1 MSLQTSST
9 HQGKTEGEIE
19 QSLVAAMM
27 EPDFYPKPPNEV
39 THKETHISHLFFA
52 GDLVYKIK
60 KAARHSFLDF
70 STASKRRHFLS
81 EELRLNRRLAPS
93 VYLAVV
99 PIAHNPSGWR
109 LSAEGEAVE
118 YALVMRRLPEKRML
132 SFLLD
137 THQVTS
143 EMMHDLAELIA
154 NFHAAAPPARRIESQ
169 RHLAVLEKLWNEN
182 MADLQPFIGNLIDC
196 DVYRIVNTFGREFLR
211 GQRALLTQRAEQ
223 GWIRDIHGDLHCEH
237 ICFAPEGIQVF
248 DCIEFSSQLRCGDV
262 ASEVGLLLMDL
273 EVRGGKAMAKAF
285 LSRYCE
291 LLQDPELPLLLPFYE
306 CYRALVRGKLNA
318 IRSQGKGGAAT
329 RYFHYAARI
338 TWEPLRPFLVL
349 LCGLTGSGKT
359 TLAEELS
366 QRLDLPVFSS
376 DAIRK
381 SLDAK
386 PGYDHGP
393 MTVGI
398 SRQPMAEKTYGKIVR
413 DAEKQIL
420 TGRGAILDATFAQR
434 ANREKVSR
442 MAAKHSVPVF
452 LIHCFATD
460 AIIKERLVHQAGEGI
475 DLSDGRW
482 KIYVEQKA
490 KCEPPSEIP
499 VQNYLELNT
508 VQPVADL
515 AAVCERFL
523 RSRLDPRETQP

>member
-1 MSLQTSST
+1 MSLQPSYSE
-9 HQGKTEGEIE
+9 QAQEEIQKT
-19 QSLVAAMM
+19 LVAAMM
-27 EPDFYPKPPNEV
+27 EPEFYPKPPTEV

-60 KAARHSFLDF
+60 KSVRHSFLDF
-70 STASKRRHFLS
+70 STPGKRRHFLS

-99 PIAHNPSGWR
+99 PIARNPSGWR

-137 THQVTS
+137 THQVTTA
-143 EMMHDLAELIA
+143 MMHDLAGLIA
-154 NFHAAAPPARRIESQ
+154 NFHAAAPPARRIEPQ
-169 RHLAVLEKLWNEN
+169 RHLAVLEKLWNDN
-182 MADLQPFIGNLIDC
+182 MADLQPFLGESIDR
-196 DVYRIVNTFGREFLR
+196 DVYRIVDRFGTDFVRDYR
-211 GQRALLTQRAEQ
+211 GLLTRRAEQ

-237 ICFAPEGIQVF
+237 ICFAPEGIQIF
-248 DCIEFSSQLRCGDV
+248 DCVEFSSQLRCGDV
-262 ASEVGLLLMDL
+262 ASEVALLLMDL
-273 EVRGGKAMAKAF
+273 EVRGGKAMAKPF

-291 LLQDPELPLLLPFYE
+291 LLEDPELPLLLPFYE

-318 IRSQGKGGAAT
+318 IRSQGKDGAAA
-329 RYFHYAARI
+329 RYFRYAARM
-338 TWEPLRPFLVL
+338 TWQPLRPFLVL

-366 QRLDLPVFSS
+366 QRLGLPMFSS
-376 DAIRK
+376 DVIRK
-381 SLDAK
+381 SLAAK
-386 PGYDHGP
+386 PGRDND
-393 MTVGI
+393 VGI
-398 SRQPMAEKTYGKIVR
+398 YRQPMTEKTYGKIVR
-413 DAEKQIL
+413 EAEKQIL
-420 TGRGAILDATFAQR
+420 AGRGAILDATFAQR

-442 MAAKHSVPVF
+442 MAAKHNIPVF

-460 AIIKERLVHQAGEGI
+460 AIIKHRLVQQATEGL
-475 DLSDGRW
+475 DLSDSLW

-490 KCEPPSEIP
+490 RCEPPSEIP

-508 VQPVADL
+508 MQPVTEL

-523 RSRLDPRETQP
+523 RSRLDPREAYA